1 MAYNVNDLSAYV
13 AENKETL
20 VRDILFGGKK
30 GDTIAKLTKQLGVKT
45 TDRLHVL
52 DYAAT
57 LQNGKGCG
65 FQAEGDTDFAERDIE
80 TAIFKVNDEWCPDD
94 LLNKYAE
101 YLVRF
106 GADKN
111 AEAMPFE
118 AEIMDALV
126 AEINKQMETLV
137 WQGDKTNN
145 NDLIDGFITLADAE
159 NDTVDV
165 TLESG
170 VSAYNA
176 IKAVIMAIPEE
187 IVDEATVFVSP
198 ATYRE
203 FVQDL
208 VEKNLYHYES
218 GKIENDDLMFPG
230 TNIAVHKT
238 IGLTGSDYIYAST
251 YKNMFYATDAMNDKE
266 EVRAWFSD
274 DADLFRVKVK
284 WNAGVQTLFP
294 NLVVMAERA

>member
-1 MAYNVNDLSAYV
+1 MAYNVNDLATYV

-137 WQGDKTNN
+137 WQGQKAKD
-145 NDLIDGFITLADAE
+145 DLIDGFIALANAE
-159 NDTVDV
+159 DDTVV
-165 TLESG
+165 PEIAEGAT
-170 VSAYNA
+170 AYDA
-176 IKAVIMAIPEE
+176 IKTVIMAIPEE
-187 IVDEATVFVSP
+187 IIDEATVFVAP
-198 ATYRE
+198 AIYRE

-238 IGLTGSDYIYAST
+238 IGLTGSAYIYAST

-294 NLVVMAERA
+294 NLVVMGKKA